1 MDRGERELSCATSG
15 SSICVDDVF
24 LRNGASDER
33 VAIDT
38 IEKARIVLVTRD
50 RCPPCKA
57 MLAWMKSEGIAFLEV
72 NVSANPHV
80 MSHFPSSLAVP
91 LCRIRHGSEAEAHAI
106 DVVGFDDN
114 TKRLVQSHVRI
125 LKEDGHLNTPA
136 SVSID
141 PLALPLL
148 DDV

>member
-1 MDRGERELSCATSG
+1 MDE
-15 SSICVDDVF
+15 IF
-24 LRNGASDER
+24 LRNGASDDR

-38 IEKARIVLVTRD
+38 IQKARIVLVTRD

-57 MLAWMKSEGIAFLEV
+57 MLEWMKSEGIAFLEV
-72 NVSANPHV
+72 NVSTNPHV
-80 MSHFPSSLAVP
+80 MPHFPSGLAVP
-91 LCRIRHGSEAEAHAI
+91 LCRIRHGSEAEARPI

-114 TKRLVQSHVRI
+114 AKRLVQSHARI
-125 LKEDGHLNTPA
+125 LKEDGYLDTQA
-136 SVSID
+136 SVRID